1 MMYDLLIKKA
11 KLESEN
17 ELKDIGIL
25 NGKIAEIGTDIP
37 ESMGKET
44 ILANGRLVTN
54 GFVDSHMHFDKTMS
68 MGEVETKTLDEA
80 IEEFTKYCTSMDCV
94 EWKADIKRRARDAAR
109 QSVQAGTT
117 TLRTHV
123 NIEAGTDLYGVEALN
138 ELKEELKDYVDIKI
152 TSLPSFYDGREAQDK
167 RFELLDLAC
176 RKGMLDFLG
185 GAPFLHDNWEELTE
199 KTFALAVK
207 YDLPIDFH
215 VNESDL
221 PDVRNFEQIAD
232 LTIRYGYQGRVSCGH
247 VTALNAVDEET
258 AARVIGK
265 AKLADLNIITLPSC
279 NLYLMGR
286 IDKQPIR
293 RGTTRIREFIEA
305 GVNISY
311 ASDNIRDVFRPIGN
325 GDMLEEGLLT
335 AQVAQMVT
343 KSDLETVFKM
353 GTVNP
358 AKALLLEDY
367 GMEVGKQADL
377 LIFDSESVASALM
390 NQATRNYV
398 IKKGKVVARNT
409 RTSEIVF

>member
-11 KLESEN
+11 KLENEN
-17 ELKDIGIL
+17 ETRDIGIL
-25 NGKIAEIGTDIP
+25 NGKIAEISADIP
-37 ESMGKET
+37 EDMGEE
-44 ILANGRLVTN
+44 IIWANGRLVTN
-54 GFVDSHMHFDKTMS
+54 GFVDSHMHFDKTLS
-68 MGEVETKTLDEA
+68 MGEVETRTLDEA

-94 EWKADIKRRARDAAR
+94 QWKADIKRRAREAAR
-109 QSVQAGTT
+109 QSVQSGTT

-152 TSLPSFYDGREAQDK
+152 TSLPSFYDGREEQEK
-167 RFELLDLAC
+167 RFKLLDHAC
-176 RKGMLDFLG
+176 RNGMLDFLG

-199 KTFALAVK
+199 KTFAMAAK

-232 LTIRYGYQGRVSCGH
+232 LTIKYGYQGRVSCGH

-335 AQVAQMVT
+335 AQVAQMVS
-343 KSDLETVFKM
+343 KSDLETVFRM

-358 AKALLLEDY
+358 AKALLLDDY

>member
-11 KLESEN
+11 TIDNMEET
-17 ELKDIGIL
+17 KDIGIL
-25 NGKIAEIGTDIP
+25 NGKIAEISTEIP
-37 ESMGKET
+37 NNAGKET
-44 ILANGRLVTN
+44 IWAEGRLVTP
-54 GFVDSHMHFDKTMS
+54 GFVDSHMHFDKTLTL
-68 MGEVETKTLDEA
+68 GEVETKTLDEA
-80 IEEFTKYCTSMDCV
+80 IEEFTRYCSGMDCI
-94 EWKADIKRRARDAAR
+94 EWKADIKRRAREAAR

-123 NIEAGTDLYGVEALN
+123 NIEAGTDLHGVEAIN

-152 TSLPSFYDGREAQDK
+152 TSLPSFYDGREAQEK
-167 RFELLDLAC
+167 RFELLDYAC
-176 RKGMLDFLG
+176 RNKMLDFLG

-199 KTFALAVK
+199 KIFAMAVK

-221 PDVRNFEQIAD
+221 PDVRNFEQMAD
-232 LTIRYGYQGRVSCGH
+232 LTIKYGYQGRVSCGH

-265 AKLADLNIITLPSC
+265 AKEAELNIITLPSC

-293 RGTTRIREFIEA
+293 RGTTRIREFIDA

-311 ASDNIRDVFRPIGN
+311 ASDNVRDAFRPIGN

-343 KSDLETVFKM
+343 RSDLETVFKM

-367 GMEVGKQADL
+367 GLEVGKQADL
-377 LIFDSESVASALM
+377 IIFDTDSTVNALV

-409 RTSEIVF
+409 KTSEIVF

>member
-1 MMYDLLIKKA
+1 MMYDLLIKNA
-11 KLESEN
+11 TIDDTGVT
-17 ELKDIGIL
+17 KDIGIL
-25 NGKIAEIGTDIP
+25 DGKIAEITDDIP
-37 ESMGKET
+37 AEAGKET
-44 ILANGRLVTN
+44 IIAGGRLVTP
-54 GFVDSHMHFDKTMS
+54 GFVDSHMHYDKTLTL
-68 MGEVETKTLDEA
+68 GERETKTLDEA
-80 IEEFTKYCTSMDCV
+80 IEEFTKYCTSMNCN
-94 EWKADIKRRARDAAR
+94 EWKADIKRRAKAAAR

-138 ELKEELKDYVDIKI
+138 ELKDELKDFVDIKI
-152 TSLPSFYDGREAQDK
+152 TSLPSFYDGREAQEK
-167 RFELLDLAC
+167 RFELLDYAC
-176 RKGMLDFLG
+176 KNNMLDYLG
-185 GAPFLHDNWEELTE
+185 GAPFLHDNWEELTM
-199 KTFALAVK
+199 KTFAMAVK
-207 YDLPIDFH
+207 YNLPIDFH
-215 VNESDL
+215 VDESDQ

-232 LTIRYGYQGRVSCGH
+232 LTIKYGYQGRVSCGH
-247 VTALNAVDEET
+247 VTALNAVDDET

-265 AKLADLNIITLPSC
+265 AKEADLNIITLPSC

-293 RGTTRIREFIEA
+293 RGTTRIREFLEA

-343 KSDLETVFKM
+343 KTDLETIFKM
-353 GTVNP
+353 GTINP

-377 LIFDSESVASALM
+377 VIFDECSVPEALT

-398 IKKGKVVARNT
+398 IKRGKVVAKNT

>member
-1 MMYDLLIKKA
+1 MYDLLIKKA
-11 KLESEN
+11 KLENEN

-25 NGKIAEIGTDIP
+25 NGKIAEISNDIP
-37 ESMGKET
+37 EDMGKEI
-44 ILANGRLVTN
+44 ILAEGRLVTP
-54 GFVDSHMHFDKTMS
+54 GFVDSHMHFDKTLS
-68 MGEVETKTLDEA
+68 IGEVETRTLDEA

-94 EWKADIKRRARDAAR
+94 EWKADIKRRAREAAR

-123 NIEAGTDLYGVEALN
+123 NIEAGTDLHGVEALN
-138 ELKEELKDYVDIKI
+138 ELKEELKEYVDIKI

-199 KTFALAVK
+199 KTFEMAVK

-232 LTIRYGYQGRVSCGH
+232 LTIKYGYQGRVSCGH

-265 AKLADLNIITLPSC
+265 AKLANLNIITLPSC

-335 AQVAQMVT
+335 AQVAQMVSR
-343 KSDLETVFKM
+343 SDLETIFRM

-358 AKALLLEDY
+358 AKALLLDDY

>member
-11 KLESEN
+11 KLENEN

-25 NGKIAEIGTDIP
+25 NGKIAEISADIP
-37 ESMGKET
+37 EDMGKE
-44 ILANGRLVTN
+44 IIWANGRLVTN

-68 MGEVETKTLDEA
+68 MGEVETRTLDEA
-80 IEEFTKYCTSMDCV
+80 IEEFTKYCTGMDCV
-94 EWKADIKRRARDAAR
+94 EWKADIKRRAREAAR

-123 NIEAGTDLYGVEALN
+123 NIEAGTDLHGVEALN
-138 ELKEELKDYVDIKI
+138 ELKEELKDYIDIKI

-185 GAPFLHDNWEELTE
+185 GAPFLHDNWGELTE
-199 KTFALAVK
+199 KTFAMAVK

-232 LTIRYGYQGRVSCGH
+232 LTIKYGYQGRVSCGH

-293 RGTTRIREFIEA
+293 RGTTRIREFIDA

-335 AQVAQMVT
+335 AQVAQMVSR
-343 KSDLETVFKM
+343 SDLETVFRM

>member
-37 ESMGKET
+37 ENMGKET

>member
-1 MMYDLLIKKA
+1 MMYDLLIKKG
-11 KLESEN
+11 KLENDN

-25 NGKIAEIGTDIP
+25 NGKIAEISTDIP
-37 ESMGKET
+37 ENMGKE
-44 ILANGRLVTN
+44 IIWANGRLVTN

-68 MGEVETKTLDEA
+68 MGEVETRTLDEA

-94 EWKADIKRRARDAAR
+94 EWKADIKRRAREAAR

-123 NIEAGTDLYGVEALN
+123 NIEAGTDLHGVEALN

-185 GAPFLHDNWEELTE
+185 GAPFLHDNWQELTE
-199 KTFALAVK
+199 KTFAMAVK
-207 YDLPIDFH
+207 YNLPIDFH

-232 LTIRYGYQGRVSCGH
+232 LTIKYGYQGRVSCGH

-293 RGTTRIREFIEA
+293 RGTTRIREFIDA

-335 AQVAQMVT
+335 AQVAQMVSR
-343 KSDLETVFKM
+343 SDLETVFKM

-367 GMEVGKQADL
+367 GMEAGKQADL

>member
-11 KLESEN
+11 TIDNMIET
-17 ELKDIGIL
+17 KDIGIL
-25 NGKIAEIGTDIP
+25 NGKIAEISNDIP
-37 ESMGKET
+37 ESAGKET
-44 ILANGRLVTN
+44 IWAEGRLITP
-54 GFVDSHMHFDKTMS
+54 GFVDSHMHFDKTMTI
-68 MGEVETKTLDEA
+68 GEIETKTLDEA
-80 IEEFTKYCTSMDCV
+80 IKEFTRYFNTMDSNG
-94 EWKADIKRRARDAAR
+94 WKADIKRRAREAAR
-109 QSVQAGTT
+109 QAVQAGTT
-117 TLRTHV
+117 ALRTHV
-123 NIEAGTDLYGVEALN
+123 NIEAGMDLYGVEALN
-138 ELKEELKDYVDIKI
+138 ELREELKDFVDIKI
-152 TSLPSFYDGREAQDK
+152 TSLPAFFDGREAQEK
-167 RFELLDLAC
+167 RFELLDFGC
-176 RKGMLDFLG
+176 RNQMFDFLG
-185 GAPFLHDNWEELTE
+185 GALNHYDNWEELTE
-199 KTFALAVK
+199 KTFAMAVK
-207 YDLPIDFH
+207 YDLPLDFH
-215 VNESDL
+215 VDESDH

-232 LTIRYGYQGRVSCGH
+232 LTIKHGYQGRVSCGH

-258 AARVIGK
+258 ARRVIRK
-265 AKLADLNIITLPSC
+265 AKEADLNIITLPSC

-293 RGTTRIREFIEA
+293 RGTTRIREFLDA

-343 KSDLETVFKM
+343 RSDLETVFKM

-358 AKALLLEDY
+358 AKALLLDY
-367 GMEVGKQADL
+367 YGLEVGKQADL
-377 LIFDSESVASALM
+377 IIFDTDSTVNALV

>member
-1 MMYDLLIKKA
+1 MYDLLIKNATIDETGKT
-11 KLESEN
+11 
-17 ELKDIGIL
+17 KDIGIL
-25 NGKIAEIGTDIP
+25 NGKITEITDDIP
-37 ESMGKET
+37 TEAAKET
-44 ILANGRLVTN
+44 ILAEGRLVTP
-54 GFVDSHMHFDKTMS
+54 GFVDSHMHYDKTLTLGMR
-68 MGEVETKTLDEA
+68 ETKTLDEA
-80 IEEFTKYCTSMDCV
+80 IEEFTKYCTSMNCD
-94 EWKADIKRRARDAAR
+94 EWKADIKRRARNAAR

-123 NIEAGTDLYGVEALN
+123 NIEAGTDLFGVEALN
-138 ELKEELKDYVDIKI
+138 ELKDELRDYVDIKI
-152 TSLPSFYDGREAQDK
+152 TSLPSFYDGKEAQEK
-167 RFELLDLAC
+167 RFELLDYAC
-176 RKGMLDFLG
+176 KNNMLDFLG

-199 KTFALAVK
+199 KTFAMAVK
-207 YDLPIDFH
+207 YNLPIDFH
-215 VNESDL
+215 VNESDQ

-232 LTIRYGYQGRVSCGH
+232 LTIKYGYQGRVSCGH

-265 AKLADLNIITLPSC
+265 AKEADLNIITLPSC

-293 RGTTRIREFIEA
+293 RGTTRIREFLEA

-311 ASDNIRDVFRPIGN
+311 ASDNIRDPFRPIGN

-343 KSDLETVFKM
+343 KTDLETIFKM

-367 GMEVGKQADL
+367 GLEVGKQADL
-377 LIFDSESVASALM
+377 IIFDATNVAEALTD
-390 NQATRNYV
+390 QATRNYV
-398 IKKGKVVARNT
+398 IKKGRIVAKNT

>member
-1 MMYDLLIKKA
+1 MYELLIKKA
-11 KLESEN
+11 KLENEN

-25 NGKIAEIGTDIP
+25 NGKIAEISNDLP
-37 ESMGKET
+37 ESMGKEI
-44 ILANGRLVTN
+44 ILAEGRLVTP
-54 GFVDSHMHFDKTMS
+54 GFVDSHMHFDKTLS
-68 MGEVETKTLDEA
+68 IGEVETRTLDEA

-94 EWKADIKRRARDAAR
+94 EWKADIKRRAREAAR

-123 NIEAGTDLYGVEALN
+123 NIEAGTDLHGVEALN

-152 TSLPSFYDGREAQDK
+152 TSLPSFYDGKEAQDK
-167 RFELLDLAC
+167 RFELLDHAC
-176 RKGMLDFLG
+176 RNGMLDFLG

-199 KTFALAVK
+199 KTFEMAVK

-232 LTIRYGYQGRVSCGH
+232 LTIKYGYQGKVSCGH

-293 RGTTRIREFIEA
+293 RGTTRIREFIDA

-335 AQVAQMVT
+335 AQVAQMVSR
-343 KSDLETVFKM
+343 SDLETVFRM

-390 NQATRNYV
+390 NQAARNYV

-409 RTSEIVF
+409 RISEVVF

>member
-1 MMYDLLIKKA
+1 MMYDLLIKNATIDETGKT
-11 KLESEN
+11 
-17 ELKDIGIL
+17 KDIGIL
-25 NGKIAEIGTDIP
+25 NGKITEITDDIP
-37 ESMGKET
+37 TEAAKET
-44 ILANGRLVTN
+44 ILAEGRLVTP
-54 GFVDSHMHFDKTMS
+54 GFVDSHMHYDKTLTLGMR
-68 MGEVETKTLDEA
+68 ETKTLDEA
-80 IEEFTKYCTSMDCV
+80 IEEFTKYCTSMNCD
-94 EWKADIKRRARDAAR
+94 EWKADIKRRARNAAR

-123 NIEAGTDLYGVEALN
+123 NIEAGTDLFGVEALN
-138 ELKEELKDYVDIKI
+138 ELKDELRDYVDIKI
-152 TSLPSFYDGREAQDK
+152 TSLPSFYDGKEAQEK
-167 RFELLDLAC
+167 RFELLDYAC
-176 RKGMLDFLG
+176 KNNMLDFLG

-199 KTFALAVK
+199 KTFAMAVK
-207 YDLPIDFH
+207 YNLPIDFH
-215 VNESDL
+215 VNESDQ

-232 LTIRYGYQGRVSCGH
+232 LTIKYGYQGRVSCGH

-265 AKLADLNIITLPSC
+265 AKEADLNIITLPSC

-293 RGTTRIREFIEA
+293 RGTTRIREFLEA

-311 ASDNIRDVFRPIGN
+311 ASDNIRDPFRPIGN

-343 KSDLETVFKM
+343 KTDLETIFKM

-367 GMEVGKQADL
+367 GLEVGKQADL
-377 LIFDSESVASALM
+377 IIFDATNVAEALTD
-390 NQATRNYV
+390 QATRNYV
-398 IKKGKVVARNT
+398 IKKGRIVAKNT

>member
-11 KLESEN
+11 KLENEN

-37 ESMGKET
+37 ENMGKET

-207 YDLPIDFH
+207 YNLPIDFH

-358 AKALLLEDY
+358 AKALLLEEY

>member
-11 KLESEN
+11 KLENEN

-25 NGKIAEIGTDIP
+25 NGKIAEISNDIP
-37 ESMGKET
+37 EDMGKE
-44 ILANGRLVTN
+44 IIWANGRLVTN

-68 MGEVETKTLDEA
+68 MGEVETRTLDEA

-94 EWKADIKRRARDAAR
+94 EWKADIKRRAREAAR

-123 NIEAGTDLYGVEALN
+123 NIEAGTDLHGVEAIN
-138 ELKEELKDYVDIKI
+138 ELKEELKDFVDIKI

-199 KTFALAVK
+199 KTFEMAVK

-232 LTIRYGYQGRVSCGH
+232 LTIKYGYQGRVSCGH

-335 AQVAQMVT
+335 AQVAQMVSR
-343 KSDLETVFKM
+343 SDLETIFRM

-358 AKALLLEDY
+358 AKALLLDDY

>member
-11 KLESEN
+11 KLENEN

-44 ILANGRLVTN
+44 ILANGRLVTS

-94 EWKADIKRRARDAAR
+94 EWKADIKRRAREAAR

-123 NIEAGTDLYGVEALN
+123 NIEAGTDLHGVEALN

-176 RKGMLDFLG
+176 SKGMLDFLG

-215 VNESDL
+215 VNESDI

-343 KSDLETVFKM
+343 KSDLETVFRM